1 MESAYTARPVVT
13 QAPKGGGPREPLV
26 QTPASIRKLYPA
38 QVRLLGAVGQ
48 SKLAVWSQRP
58 AGEPGTRDKRLH
70 VLSASVSTREG
81 RSPRS
86 AAVKV
91 K

>member
-1 MESAYTARPVVT
+1 ME
-13 QAPKGGGPREPLV
+13 GPPEPLV
-26 QTPASIRKLYPA
+26 QTAASNRKLYLA
-38 QVRLLGAVGQ
+38 RVRLLGAVGQ
-48 SKLAVWSQRP
+48 SRLAVWSQWP
-58 AGEPGTRDKRLH
+58 TGEPGTRDKRLH
-70 VLSASVSTREG
+70 VLSASVSTRER